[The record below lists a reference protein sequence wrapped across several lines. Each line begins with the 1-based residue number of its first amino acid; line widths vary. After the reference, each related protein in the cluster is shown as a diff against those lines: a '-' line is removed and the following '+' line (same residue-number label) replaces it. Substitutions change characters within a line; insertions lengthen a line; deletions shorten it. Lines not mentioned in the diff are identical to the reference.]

1 MGEPD
6 SSLGLVHK
14 HKGPINTQ
22 HREPNRPKF
31 QKHAHFAAHNL
42 LQRIQMDNQTH
53 QTGTKGPHIL
63 RMLVVLMTAA
73 LGGSPNTC
81 VLHDDVIVI
90 CILDCFPDKF
100 SKTETQTIF
109 QSHQL
114 MWDSGAADIISK
126 ALI

>member
-1 MGEPD
+1 
-6 SSLGLVHK
+6 
-14 HKGPINTQ
+14 
-22 HREPNRPKF
+22 
-31 QKHAHFAAHNL
+31 
-42 LQRIQMDNQTH
+42 MDNQTH

-63 RMLVVLMTAA
+63 RMLVVLVTAA